1 MLLAIM
7 AQFLKME
14 ALIPLH
20 ALIQLSSNVTRTWI
34 LRKYIDWIISRESL
48 IGAALGGIVG
58 YFYLVPISENWFNLL
73 IGSFIILITLL
84 PKFRLSFHFHGKWV
98 LIGFVSCSIA
108 LFVGA
113 IGTFIGA
120 ILLGENLEKKSMI
133 STQSALQIIIHLAK
147 IIIFS
152 LLGFSLTPWILLAG
166 GAVICAYLGAIA
178 GTKILHLIPEKTFR
192 IIMTWVVLLLAA
204 RLVVIGVEGFYDF

>member
-1 MLLAIM
+1 MAVRATATAICF
-7 AQFLKME
+7 ATVC
-14 ALIPLH
+14 A
-20 ALIQLSSNVTRTWI
+20 SSSGGSRG
-34 LRKYIDWIISRESL
+34 RK
-48 IGAALGGIVG
+48 
-58 YFYLVPISENWFNLL
+58 
-73 IGSFIILITLL
+73 
-84 PKFRLSFHFHGKWV
+84 LSF
-98 LIGFVSCSIA
+98 
-108 LFVGA
+108 
-113 IGTFIGA
+113 
-120 ILLGENLEKKSMI
+120 LLGENLEKKSMI